1 MAADWEEG
9 RGYLAARAGGV
20 RLVRWEVVVGQG
32 GRRMEGYLSQQGIHV
47 GVA

>member
-1 MAADWEEG
+1 MAADCEEG

-32 GRRMEGYLSQQGIHV
+32 ETGRKENG
-47 GVA
+47 GVP

>member
-32 GRRMEGYLSQQGIHV
+32 ETETGRKENG
-47 GVA
+47 GVP